1 MKSIFESGALRH
13 APCAMRSA
21 LRARRIG
28 SIWAVEHYDL
38 FGRLKSLET
47 GIRNIV
53 PDEGLDAYQ
62 DIMGNAAT
70 QITTWYVVLFESNTT
85 PAAGHTYAVPVY
97 TEVNAA
103 IDEATRPEWVE
114 AASSGGSITNSAN
127 KATFTFNALKTAY
140 GATLVGGGSAPTTKG
155 DTAGGGTLL
164 CSVKFGTAKPVVSAD
179 VLKITVTLNATD
191 VP

>member
-1 MKSIFESGALRH
+1 MKTIFGSPAVRP
-13 APCAMRSA
+13 APSAMRRA
-21 LRARRIG
+21 LRARRVG

-38 FGRLKSLET
+38 FGRLKGLEK

-53 PDEGLDAYQ
+53 PDAGLDAFL

-70 QITTWYVVLFESNTT
+70 QITTWYVVVFESDTT
-85 PAAGHTYAVPVY
+85 PAAGHTYAAPVY

-114 AASSGGSITNSAN
+114 SAASSQSITNSAN
-127 KATFTFNALKTAY
+127 KATFTFNDTKTVY
-140 GATLVGGGSAPTTKG
+140 GAALVGGGSAPTTKG
-155 DTAGGGTLL
+155 NTAGGGSLL
-164 CSVKFGTAKPVVSAD
+164 CSVKFGTSKPVVSAD